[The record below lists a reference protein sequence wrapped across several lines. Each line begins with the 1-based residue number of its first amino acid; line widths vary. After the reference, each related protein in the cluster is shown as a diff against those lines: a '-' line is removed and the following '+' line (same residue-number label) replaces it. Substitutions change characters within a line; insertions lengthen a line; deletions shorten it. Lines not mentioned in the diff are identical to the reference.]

1 MRYEYMTPV
10 TIEEAIGLLAEHN
23 GKAKV
28 IAGGT
33 DLFLQVRNKTKKPE
47 YVIDIS
53 GIPTLDYIKYDKK
66 QGLSIG
72 ALTTIRDVEKSTELL
87 QKYPVLC
94 QAAGRLGSVAIRN
107 VGTIGGN
114 LCNASPSAENA
125 PALIGLSAKIK
136 IAGPNDERV
145 VPIEDFFV
153 GPGQTVLKN
162 DEVMTEIQVPVPAPN
177 TVGVYLKHAIRGSI
191 DLAIVGVAVIAE
203 LDGKFCRDIKI
214 VLGAVGPTP
223 MRAQEAEGILKG
235 NKIDNA
241 VIEKCAQA
249 ASEESRPITDVRAS
263 AEYRK
268 EMVKVVVRNG
278 INEAV
283 RKGL

>member
-1 MRYEYMTPV
+1 MRYEYLEPT
-10 TIEEAIGLLAEHN
+10 TIGDAVGLLSEHN

-33 DLFLQVRNKTKKPE
+33 DLVLQLRNKISRAE

-53 GIPTLDYIKYDKK
+53 RIPDLDYIKYDKK

-72 ALTTIRDVEKSTELL
+72 ALTTIRGLEESVELS
-87 QKYPVLC
+87 QKYPILC

-125 PALIGLSAKIK
+125 PAFLGLSAKVK
-136 IAGPNDERV
+136 IAGPKNERIVSLDE
-145 VPIEDFFV
+145 FFL

-162 DEVMTEIQVPVPAPN
+162 DEVMTEIQVPLPEPN
-177 TVGVYLKHAIRGSI
+177 TTGVYLKHSIRGSI
-191 DLAIVGVAVIAE
+191 DLAIVGVAVIIE
-203 LDGKFCRDIKI
+203 LDGKFCKDIRI
-214 VLGAVGPTP
+214 AMGAVGPTP
-223 MRAQEAEGILKG
+223 MRAKKAEEIMKG
-235 NKIDNA
+235 NKFNKTI
-241 VIEKCAQA
+241 IEKCAKA
-249 ASEESRPITDVRAS
+249 ASEESKPITDVRAS

-268 EMVKVVVRNG
+268 EMVKVLVMNG
-278 INEAV
+278 IDMAV
-283 RKGL
+283 KSGI